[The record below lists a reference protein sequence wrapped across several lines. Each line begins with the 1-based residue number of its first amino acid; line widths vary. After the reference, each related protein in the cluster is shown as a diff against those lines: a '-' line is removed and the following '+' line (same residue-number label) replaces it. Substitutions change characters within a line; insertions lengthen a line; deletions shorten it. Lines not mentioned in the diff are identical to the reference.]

1 MAIEPDQLMLSHRW
15 MNLTLEDIQDR
26 HKFLQKTERY
36 ITPNP
41 KKPQLSKVFSNLHLV
56 GVSSIPQSKKWKN
69 GRPNANSFPN

>member
-41 KKPQLSKVFSNLHLV
+41 KKPQLSKVFSNLHAC
-56 GVSSIPQSKKWKN
+56 GSQFNPSEQKMEKW
-69 GRPNANSFPN
+69 AA